1 MKAII
6 IHYIFLVLFVNVSYS
21 QIYVFDVKDIST
33 YSYNC
38 GTTTGSYWGVKGD
51 SCSLITSS
59 TFIDQQCAI
68 GGTISLPITVKIN
81 QTGQLS
87 CTDTAWIE
95 YTTNS
100 GSTWL
105 PLDTIIGCEQS
116 ANSEYSY
123 FPEVPNNCNFQL
135 KITFDNS
142 APNDWWQ
149 IMNGDI
155 VINEPCFLL
164 SLDISGETCGTEDE
178 IVARPEM
185 SYKTI
190 FDTIDLP
197 IRLYM
202 YEDLLTSNEILK
214 QFDIVRTHLEGSN
227 INIQLSSHVHQIT
240 NENFYNY
247 SKDME
252 GELLKEGY
260 DSSAINIYIV
270 PSVEI
275 DGKTVLGYTYI
286 GGKNAIFMSYTGFI
300 NKSTLSHEIG
310 HKLGLLHTHAF
321 GDELV
326 DGSNCDIA
334 GDRICDTPADPI
346 LTGKVDHCDYTG
358 HDIDLNGDT
367 YHPDVNN
374 IMSYSIS
381 NCRNSFTYEQINVM
395 KNVLYEMNLTPIIST
410 LNENVSNANNQT
422 YYYDLY
428 GRMLDVAPTKGFY
441 LEANNSA
448 VRKNLTIF

>member
-1 MKAII
+1 MCIRDRNI
-6 IHYIFLVLFVNVSYS
+6 NYS

-59 TFIDQQCAI
+59 TLIDQECAI
-68 GGTISLPITVKIN
+68 GGTIPLPITVKIN

-95 YTTNS
+95 YTTDN

-105 PLDTIIGCEQS
+105 PIDTIIGCEQS
-116 ANSEYSY
+116 ANSQYNY
-123 FPEVPNNCNFQL
+123 YTEVPNNCNFRL
-135 KITFDNS
+135 KVTFDNND
-142 APNDWWQ
+142 PNDWWQ

-164 SLDISGETCGTEDE
+164 SLDNEAETCGTEDE
-178 IVARPEM
+178 VVARPM
-185 SYKTI
+185 ISYKTV
-190 FDTIDLP
+190 FDTINLP

-214 QFDIVRTHLEGSN
+214 QFDIVKTHLEESN
-227 INIQLSSHVHQIT
+227 INIQISSHVHQIT
-240 NENFYNY
+240 DEKFYNY

-252 GELLKEGY
+252 DELLEEGY
-260 DSSAINIYIV
+260 DSSAINIYIL
-270 PSVEI
+270 PSVETS
-275 DGKTVLGYTYI
+275 KNVLGYTYI
-286 GGKNAIFMSYTGFI
+286 GGKNVIFMSYAGFI

-321 GDELV
+321 GDELA

-346 LTGKVDHCDYTG
+346 LTGKVDHCDYIG
-358 HDIDLNGDT
+358 NDVDFNGDV
-367 YHPDVNN
+367 YYPDVNN
-374 IMSYSIS
+374 IMSYSLS

-395 KNVLYEMNLTPIIST
+395 ENRLYDMNLSPITNT
-410 LNENVSNANNQT
+410 LNEIISEGDQIT
-422 YYYDLY
+422 YYSDLY
-428 GRMLDVAPTKGFY
+428 GRVFDKAPTKGFY
-441 LEANNSA
+441 LKVNNSDA
-448 VRKNLTIF
+448 TKSLTIF